1 MLEPAAGP
9 STRRPNPRYIKRN
22 AAREYWDPYK
32 ERKTRARREA
42 RESARMAM
50 IPPRASRAGLNIRT
64 GGLVGLEYKY
74 VDQFLANTTPTT
86 SWVGGELD
94 PVAGVN
100 CIGACTQ
107 GSGESQRDGTRIA
120 VKSIQ
125 IQGYCIRTP
134 TVATGSARG
143 ANLIQISLVMDTQTN
158 ATQLN
163 AEDVYLTQDPE
174 VPARRVV
181 ANSQRFR
188 VLKTWMIELHDQGGF
203 NDAAATG
210 SLAGMMVPF
219 SCYKKMNVQVDFVAG
234 AGAGTIADFKTVSFH
249 MIACSAVAVATDFI
263 TYNSRVR
270 FIG

>member
-1 MLEPAAGP
+1 MEFEPASGP
-9 STRRPNPRYIKRN
+9 STRRPNPRYLHKYKLATGN
-22 AAREYWDPYK
+22 WDPYK
-32 ERKTRARREA
+32 ERKSRERQAARQRAMRVVA
-42 RESARMAM
+42 K
-50 IPPRASRAGLNIRT
+50 PTRAGLNIRT

-74 VDQFLANTTPTT
+74 VDQFLANTTPQA

-94 PVAGVN
+94 PVGGVN
-100 CIGACTQ
+100 CIGACPQ
-107 GSGESQRDGTRIA
+107 GTGESQRDGTRIA

-125 IQGYCIRTP
+125 IQGYAIRTP
-134 TVATGSARG
+134 TVASGSARG

-181 ANSQRFR
+181 ANSQRFK
-188 VLKTWMIELHDQGGF
+188 VLKTWILELHDQSAF

-210 SLAGMMVPF
+210 SLGGMVVPF

-234 AGAGTIADFKTVSFH
+234 PGAGTIADFKTVSFH
-249 MIACSAVAVATDFI
+249 IIACAAVSVATDFI

>member
-1 MLEPAAGP
+1 MEAEGP
-9 STRRPNPRYIKRN
+9 STRRRNPRSTRYKN
-22 AAREYWDPYK
+22 AKSAYWDPYK
-32 ERKTRARREA
+32 ERKSRDRQEARDRARLA
-42 RESARMAM
+42 LV
-50 IPPRASRAGLNIRT
+50 PRASRAGLNIRT

-74 VDQFLANTTPTT
+74 VDQFLALTTPQA

-94 PVAGVN
+94 PVGGVN

-107 GSGESQRDGTRIA
+107 GTGESQRDGTRIA

-125 IQGYCIRTP
+125 IQGYCVRTP
-134 TVATGSARG
+134 TVATASSRG

-174 VPARRVV
+174 IPARRVV

-249 MIACSAVAVATDFI
+249 IIACSAVGVATDFI